1 VPDWIVLPGG
11 NLGNVSALGKGFLMM
26 RDLGLIS
33 KLPRICV
40 AQAENANPFYLSY
53 LKNFEHFEPVTA
65 KKTLA
70 SAIQIGNPVSI
81 RKAIRI
87 LQRFDG
93 VVEQASE
100 LELSEET
107 ARADRTGMFNCP
119 HTGVARAALR
129 KLVQRRVIRS
139 HERVVVISTA
149 NGLKFAEQKIAYHSG
164 TLAGIQPSL
173 QNRPV
178 ELSADVGE
186 IGDAIARYVE
196 RMRLLD
202 K

>member
-1 VPDWIVLPGG
+1 
-11 NLGNVSALGKGFLMM
+11 
-26 RDLGLIS
+26 
-33 KLPRICV
+33 
-40 AQAENANPFYLSY
+40 

-65 KKTLA
+65 RDTLA

-81 RKAIRI
+81 RRAIRV

-100 LELSEET
+100 LELVDEA

-119 HTGVARAALR
+119 HTGVALAALR
-129 KLVQRRVIRS
+129 KIVERKVIRS

-149 NGLKFAEQKIAYHSG
+149 HGLKFAEQKIAYHSG
-164 TLAGIQPSL
+164 TLAGIHPSH

-178 ELSADVGE
+178 ELSADTRQ
-186 IGDAIARYVE
+186 ITDAISRHVE

-202 K
+202 Q